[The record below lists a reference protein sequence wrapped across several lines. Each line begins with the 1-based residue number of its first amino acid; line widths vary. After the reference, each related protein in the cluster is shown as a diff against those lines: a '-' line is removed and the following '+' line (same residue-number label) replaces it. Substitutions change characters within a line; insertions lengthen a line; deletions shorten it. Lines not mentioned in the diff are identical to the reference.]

1 MPKTVVAPS
10 LLRLLPQHRLKEK
23 RTLQLT
29 LDELIDDYRKIH
41 ELSPSELDFLLMA
54 YRFEHI
60 FIKSL
65 NAFTP
70 KKLKPEELE
79 DLWRLAFASLL
90 TRREENIA
98 QLTHAWVEASKSFF
112 GAHTSALS
120 NAFFRRVLRDKEQ
133 ILNELSSQKILGP
146 SLSQRWAKHED
157 IQKRF
162 ADKIIQRPEAGIS
175 CLDKAG
181 AWHVIEPKTFKS
193 GTHLAISR
201 ASALWVDEISQRI
214 KNMPAPRLLDACAA
228 PGGKLIALLN
238 KAPQVSSAV
247 AVEAKFKRMQRLEE
261 NISIWGLNEKAKTL
275 LHDWSDQHPN
285 LEGNFEVILADLP
298 CTGLGTLASRPDL
311 LIKDWSQS
319 DDNLFKL
326 QERIIKNASQR
337 LTKNGLLC
345 VSICSSDPSEVQHIN
360 QILNSTPSFRAE
372 LSADNSEEITGW
384 VIIKE

>member
-41 ELSPSELDFLLMA
+41 ELTPSELDFLLMA
-54 YRFEHI
+54 YRYEHI
-60 FIKSL
+60 FLDSL

-112 GAHTSALS
+112 GPHTSALS

-133 ILNELSSQKILGP
+133 LLKELNPRKILGP
-146 SLSQRWAKHED
+146 SLTQRWSSHEAL
-157 IQKRF
+157 QKRF
-162 ADKIIQRPEAGIS
+162 ADKIIKRPEAGIS
-175 CLDKAG
+175 CINKEG
-181 AWHVIEPKTFKS
+181 QWQVIEPKNFHA

-201 ASALWVDEISQRI
+201 ASALWVDEIAKRM
-214 KNMPAPRLLDACAA
+214 KEMPSPRVLDACAA

-238 KAPQVSSAV
+238 KAPQITQAV

-261 NISIWGLNEKAKTL
+261 NIALWGFSEKANTL
-275 LHDWSDQHPN
+275 LHDWSDQHPS
-285 LEGNFEVILADLP
+285 LEGNFEIILADLP

-311 LIKDWSQS
+311 LIKDWAQS
-319 DDNLFKL
+319 DQNLFKL
-326 QERIIKNASQR
+326 QERIVNNASQR

-360 QILNSTPSFRAE
+360 QLLNSTPSFHAE

>member
-1 MPKTVVAPS
+1 MPKTVVDPS
-10 LLRLLPQHRLKEK
+10 LLRLLPQHRSKEK

-41 ELSPSELDFLLMA
+41 DLSPSDLDFLLMA

-60 FIKSL
+60 FLDSL

-112 GAHTSALS
+112 GPHTSALS
-120 NAFFRRVLRDKEQ
+120 NAFFRRVLRDKDQ
-133 ILNELSSQKILGP
+133 LLKGLTPHKILGP
-146 SLSQRWAKHED
+146 SLSQRWSKDATL
-157 IQKRF
+157 QKRF

-175 CLDKAG
+175 CLDKNG
-181 AWHVIEPKTFKS
+181 QWQVLEPKHFKA

-201 ASALWVDEISQRI
+201 ASALWVDEIAKRI
-214 KNMPAPRLLDACAA
+214 KSIPTPRVLDACAA

-238 KAPQVSSAV
+238 IAPQVTQAV

-261 NISIWGLNEKAKTL
+261 NIAQWGLNQKTKTL

-285 LEGNFEVILADLP
+285 LEGNFEVIVADLP

-311 LIKDWSQS
+311 LIKDWTQS
-319 DDNLFKL
+319 DQNLFKL

-337 LTKNGLLC
+337 LTKNGLLF

-360 QILNSTPSFRAE
+360 QLLNSTPSFHAE